1 MKSRKRWL
9 AVLMSV
15 LLISSTIPVNAT
27 EAGTGSVESS
37 AEEVQP
43 SDGTDVEASDV
54 ETDKDVQPSDGADA
68 DKDKQPSDDADA
80 DKDKQPS
87 DDADADK
94 DKQPTDGADVDKK
107 EQTADDADVDKKEQ
121 TADDVNAD
129 DADVDKKEQTADDA
143 DAKKNEQS
151 ANDDADAQLDALP
164 SDDFGNDTLVKKAP
178 SETPE
183 NSNDEQQFDIQSG
196 GQEFQFIHYEDYEGG
211 LCYFWDEENE
221 AYVLIIPDENPVLPY
236 EVQITYNGETGN
248 YQFEAVDST
257 VEAGGYTFSI
267 FFINEENMN
276 PTSLLP
282 LEEKELN
289 TVDLTGYTPLDLTMV
304 SVDKIFTGENAL
316 SGKQVVSKYRYTTP
330 EDDYSICAS
339 DRTVNLSRET
349 YSGYTNYW
357 EMIVG
362 TADQLDAQN
371 IRYRVPVKVT
381 ESRKWLTPTVYSQDG
396 VGNRS
401 QLQVKSGYEYY
412 DYDFDNRRL
421 DFDVPSDG
429 LSNGNKAYVS
439 IAVNAQNFTPQYSSI
454 KVYEGRHNTAA
465 SAMSGTE
472 ITDKIFCTD
481 MSAANAGYEV
491 PKYSNSW
498 ITMVSFDSQGNVVG
512 CLPFR
517 LYLDTYSTST
527 STSNRVSTGS
537 LRKITEN
544 SSEYVTDSVYYTF
557 KEGYEVETNTLYREY
572 PANGIYN
579 QRMSYY
585 RNDTSA
591 ASAVTAAFVG
601 KYASI
606 AEATAAGAQDIKTS
620 LFGDGYSADYSGCVY
635 FTIFVGN
642 DGDAGQEIYKYG
654 VKTVT
659 GEKSKYESS
668 LSDGTAVTFTGL
680 KDKDGNRVSSYIVNR
695 KEDSY
700 AEFNYKTILVGAD
713 VDLSNLAPEF
723 YTVQG
728 VHLYAPGSS
737 TPEESGKNYHDF
749 SQGPIQYSAGSESGE
764 ALQNYWLAVVRASDG
779 AGKLGINSTED
790 GDSKT
795 ETRDGVVYSTREVML
810 DSIHDYVHDILFTN
824 MGTEPIINLS
834 CQLTSD
840 TVELDP
846 YWTLT
851 GNNALAG
858 FSTTD
863 RTTQY
868 GELPNMAKVRIR
880 AKDGI
885 SSSEV
890 SGTLTIKSGETTLM
904 VLTLTGVIGNP
915 AITTKEIPQA
925 VKYVPY
931 GTMIQNNN
939 KYSLNKISYR
949 LDSGNLP
956 AGMVLKP
963 NGEIY
968 GVPTETGD
976 FTFRVCMSN
985 SNSRFSNSYATFTLS
1000 VLDNT
1005 DENVDNATDNG
1016 YTLTT
1021 RIKDASSDRLV
1032 VSEGVF
1038 PEFRKLF
1045 LDGKELVQGVDYDA
1059 ESGSTRIT
1067 IRSESL
1073 DKTEGTHTIGIEF
1086 RTSNDELRRA
1096 AQNYNTDDSSSSN
1109 SSSSNNSSSS
1119 SSSSSNSSSLSSSSV
1134 NTVANRAAAAQE
1146 ISHMETLMNNGFP
1159 YVDIIFADGKAV
1171 ITTELLRKYHELS
1184 VNLMIHLGNGVAFN
1198 ALSTDINPITEEINL
1213 SMEKTKLENFAPGF
1227 DTFQIKALSKR
1238 KLMYNIGLH
1247 INVGMEYT
1255 GSVAYLFYYDQ
1266 LSGTY
1271 VLGNASVVNEIGNV
1285 MMNMTEITDVMILIA
1300 Q

>member
-1 MKSRKRWL
+1 MKSIKRWL

-37 AEEVQP
+37 AEDVQP
-43 SDGTDVEASDV
+43 ADGTDVEASDV
-54 ETDKDVQPSDGADA
+54 VTDKEEQPTDDAEQPSADDVEASKQPTDDADDQSTDNVDADDQPVDDADA
-68 DKDKQPSDDADA
+68 DKGEQSADDADA
-80 DKDKQPS
+80 DKDDQPS
-87 DDADADK
+87 DDADTAE
-94 DKQPTDGADVDKK
+94 QP
-107 EQTADDADVDKKEQ
+107 ADDA
-121 TADDVNAD
+121 
-129 DADVDKKEQTADDA
+129 
-143 DAKKNEQS
+143 
-151 ANDDADAQLDALP
+151 DALP
-164 SDDFGNDTLVKKAP
+164 SDDLADDALEETAS
-178 SETPE
+178 SEASE
-183 NSNDEQQFDIQSG
+183 NSDDLQFDITSG

-221 AYVLIIPDENPVLPY
+221 AYILIIPDENPVLPY

-257 VEAGGYTFSI
+257 IEAGGYTFCI
-267 FFINEENMN
+267 YFINEENIN

-282 LEEKELN
+282 LEEKRLG

-304 SVDKIFTGENAL
+304 SVDEIFTGENAL
-316 SGKQVVSKYRYTTP
+316 NGKQVVSKYRYTTP
-330 EDDYSICAS
+330 KDDYGVCTS
-339 DRTVNLSRET
+339 DRMVNLSRYT
-349 YSGYTNYW
+349 YSGSTNTW

-371 IRYRVPVKVT
+371 IRYQVPVRVT
-381 ESRKWLTPTVYSQDG
+381 ESEKWLIPTVYSQDG
-396 VGNRS
+396 EGNRS
-401 QLQVKSGYEYY
+401 QLQVESDYEYY
-412 DYDFDNRRL
+412 DYNIDDRELR
-421 DFDVPSDG
+421 FDVPSNG
-429 LSNGNKAYVS
+429 LANGNKAYVS
-439 IAVNAQNFTPQYSSI
+439 IAVNTQNFAPQYSSI
-454 KVYEGRHNTAA
+454 KVYEGKHDTEA
-465 SAMSGTE
+465 SAMGGTE
-472 ITDKIFCTD
+472 ITDKIFCND
-481 MSAANAGYEV
+481 MSAVNAGYEV
-491 PKYSNSW
+491 ERYRYKW

-512 CLPFR
+512 CLPFQ
-517 LYLDTYSTST
+517 LYLGTYSNGIYVNYSMYELTTDNIKNYVVSSSSGIST
-527 STSNRVSTGS
+527 FEETT
-537 LRKITEN
+537 
-544 SSEYVTDSVYYTF
+544 YT
-557 KEGYEVETNTLYREY
+557 KTLYKEY
-572 PANGIYN
+572 PANG
-579 QRMSYY
+579 MYY
-585 RNDTSA
+585 QGLDYKRDGVSVK
-591 ASAVTAAFVG
+591 SAVTAAFVG
-601 KYASI
+601 KYQSI
-606 AEATAAGAQDIKTS
+606 AEATAAGVEDIKAL
-620 LFGDGYSADYSGCVY
+620 LFGDGYCADYSGGVY

-642 DGDAGQEIYKYG
+642 DNDAGQEIYKCCI
-654 VKTVT
+654 KTVT
-659 GEKSKYESS
+659 GEESKNTGSQSY

-680 KDKDGNRVSSYIVNR
+680 KDKDGNNISAYVVKN

-723 YTVQG
+723 DTVQG

-749 SQGPIQYSAGSESGE
+749 SQGPVQYSAGSESGE
-764 ALQNYWLAVVRASDG
+764 ALQNYWLAVVKASNG

-795 ETRDGVVYSTREVML
+795 EVRDGVIYSTREVML

-863 RTTQY
+863 KTKPY

-939 KYSLNKISYR
+939 KYSMNKISYR

-976 FTFRVCMSN
+976 FTFRICMSN
-985 SNSRFSNSYATFTLS
+985 SNSSFSNSYATFTLS

-1005 DENVDNATDNG
+1005 DENVNNATDNG
-1016 YTLTT
+1016 YMLTT
-1021 RIKDASSDRLV
+1021 RIQNATTDRLV

-1086 RTSNDELRRA
+1086 RTSSDELRRA
-1096 AQNYNTDDSSSSN
+1096 AQNYNIDDGRSN
-1109 SSSSNNSSSS
+1109 SSSSKNNSSS

-1171 ITTELLRKYHELS
+1171 MTTELLRKYHELS

-1198 ALSTDINPITEEINL
+1198 ALSTDMNPITEELDL

-1247 INVGMEYT
+1247 INVGTEYT

-1266 LSGTY
+1266 LSGIY
-1271 VLGNASVVNEIGNV
+1271 VLGNVSVVNEIGNV
-1285 MMNMTEITDVMILIA
+1285 MMNMAEITDVMVLIA